1 MKIISLPELID
12 SNTKWAARNH
22 EYYIETYTLNTNGVH
37 DLAKHALVL
46 RAQLIEANA
55 RINAL
60 VDALKE
66 LQSTTKENA

>member
-1 MKIISLPELID
+1 MKIIDIPELIN
-12 SNTKWAARNH
+12 SNTKWAARNQ
-22 EYYIETYTLNTNGVH
+22 EYYLDTYLLNSERVH
-37 DLAKHALVL
+37 ELAKHALTL
-46 RAQLIEANA
+46 RSQLLEANA

>member
-1 MKIISLPELID
+1 VKIIDIPELIN
-12 SNTKWAARNH
+12 SNTKWASRAH

-37 DLAKHALVL
+37 ELAKHALTL
-46 RAQLIEANA
+46 RAQLIEANT